1 MKKDDVAAVVE
12 SFVDAGSVGYLLLSV
27 AVYLLAV
34 ALVGDS
40 LLVVAHFVTVVL
52 QLLLLRLLV
61 VVV

>member
-52 QLLLLRLLV
+52 LLLLLRLLV